1 MKKIKRILA
10 MSAVILLLGLYLV
23 TFFAA
28 IFVTPASVT
37 MFKTCII
44 ATIMVPIMMYV
55 IFFIYRLIYPE
66 KEEKKEQAGSR
77 SGERAGMTEEAG
89 EQEQL
94 TGKEE
99 ERN

>member
-28 IFVTPASVT
+28 IFVTPVSVT

-66 KEEKKEQAGSR
+66 KEEKR
-77 SGERAGMTEEAG
+77 DPSGEESGLDTEEN
-89 EQEQL
+89 EQIER
-94 TGKEE
+94 GSDHGE
-99 ERN
+99 EREF